1 MAKNERVAAPVKSR
15 SVVTFFLGKEECGVP
30 ITGVHQIIRDVPIT
44 RVPNVSP
51 HVEGVLN
58 LRGVVVPII
67 DLKHVLGLGTR
78 SLGDE
83 HRLIIMDH
91 RNRMV
96 GFSADRVGGVFQFD
110 ESLMQAA
117 PDVVLARVSGRF
129 VRGVVRRGES
139 IVILLDFQEVLSSH
153 DLSASNE
160 QGTGVTHRV
169 MARSREDLRRTGS

>member
-1 MAKNERVAAPVKSR
+1 MAKNERVAVPVRTR

-30 ITGVHQIIRDVPIT
+30 ITDVHQIIRDIPIT
-44 RVPNVSP
+44 RVPNVAS

-78 SLGDE
+78 SLGEE
-83 HRLIIMDH
+83 HRLIIMDLGG
-91 RNRMV
+91 RMV

-117 PDVVLARVSGRF
+117 PDVVLAKVSGRF

-139 IVILLDFQEVLSSH
+139 IVILLDLQEVLVSDS
-153 DLSASNE
+153 LSTLSE
-160 QGTGVTHRV
+160 TGAGVARRV
-169 MARSREDLRRTGS
+169 MARS